1 MYRIIAYNEPTDTA
15 GFVIHDPAVNESVS
29 EGKLN
34 LKQSDVNDLSLT
46 INQDNPLFGNVRP
59 MHTHVEVYDEDKL
72 IFRGRAL
79 KPTREM
85 KDSGQFLQTYVFE
98 DISSYLIDSVQRFL
112 EVRNATPKQFLEK
125 VIEEHNIQV
134 PAYKQFNLRTV
145 TVDNSKDN
153 ALRTIDYAT
162 TQETIKKL
170 LTDSVGGFL
179 ITEYK
184 DGKNYLDYLKAP
196 GKDHNNDTPIRITEN
211 MQSAS
216 VTIDPSKVITRLV
229 PLGAQIETQNPDKK
243 NDDSSDDGTK
253 LSGPMHAVNGD
264 WGPAIKF
271 AAQCMNTKVTNA
283 QVATIKNVIQHESG
297 GSETVVNNWDSNAAA
312 GHPSKGL
319 LQFIDTTFKAYAI
332 EGYTDILKGFHQ
344 LLAMFNDSNWAS
356 DVHTGGWGPT
366 GKRRYDKL
374 PVEIVAGG
382 GGNWGSP
389 FPSVGHVAFESG
401 QLFGVHP
408 GGEFRQNGFHD
419 GLDFGTAKY
428 PGSDVHAVHGGKV
441 THKGYMGGLAYYFVT
456 HSDDGYNIVY
466 QEAFGSSSNIKVK
479 IGDYVKTGQV
489 VGRRTTNHL
498 HVGVTKKDFN
508 YAVAHSF
515 TNNGT
520 WIDPEPLIF
529 GSKKRIMLRVKQVVA
544 DSPLAKQVVADSPL
558 AKQALDIEAG
568 VKLFEAA
575 KSSHLKYETNYL
587 RADILSNQAHGDC
600 SSFVSYFLELAVHE
614 TDRTLYTT
622 DTLHRFLKKHGYSL
636 HYEGNTKTLPALQTG
651 DVFILGKKGAQPNHT
666 AVMKDADTLLEC
678 AQGWSNGYDQGGAD
692 MFEHGKS
699 GDENLAA
706 WWKRNSQGWKGEWY
720 WYLYR
725 FGGNIPEQES
735 GDQKGGTIKS
745 GVRYTIAPVND
756 GKDYLEIPDFQKE
769 FGIINGAVTWDDVK
783 DPNELLSKAKAWI
796 RNQKASTNSWN
807 ISALELPDY
816 DHFKVYDRY
825 LFVNPYVA
833 DTQLLTVVSKEID
846 ITNPF
851 KSTLTIGDKTP
862 KLTDY
867 QNENRNISKEVSK
880 LASTVT
886 TISGDVSAMRGG
898 AGNSSSQLQT
908 IYDRLGNT
916 NVPQL
921 QKDVEGIQDFSKKAD
936 ERLTTAET
944 DLKTVKEDDES
955 TKQKL
960 AEYEK
965 TIADLNERLKKL
977 EGAGS

>member
-59 MHTHVEVYDEDKL
+59 MHTHVEVYDDDKL

-125 VIEEHNIQV
+125 VIEEHNTQV

-216 VTIDPSKVITRLV
+216 VTIDPSKVITRLI

-374 PVEIVAGG
+374 PVEIVASG

-428 PGSDVHAVHGGKV
+428 PGTDVHAVHGGRV

-456 HSDDGYNIVY
+456 HSDDGYNVVY

-529 GSKKRIMLRVKQVVA
+529 
-544 DSPLAKQVVADSPL
+544 
-558 AKQALDIEAG
+558 
-568 VKLFEAA
+568 
-575 KSSHLKYETNYL
+575 
-587 RADILSNQAHGDC
+587 
-600 SSFVSYFLELAVHE
+600 
-614 TDRTLYTT
+614 
-622 DTLHRFLKKHGYSL
+622 
-636 HYEGNTKTLPALQTG
+636 
-651 DVFILGKKGAQPNHT
+651 
-666 AVMKDADTLLEC
+666 
-678 AQGWSNGYDQGGAD
+678 
-692 MFEHGKS
+692 
-699 GDENLAA
+699 
-706 WWKRNSQGWKGEWY
+706 
-720 WYLYR
+720 
-725 FGGNIPEQES
+725 
-735 GDQKGGTIKS
+735 
-745 GVRYTIAPVND
+745 
-756 GKDYLEIPDFQKE
+756 
-769 FGIINGAVTWDDVK
+769 
-783 DPNELLSKAKAWI
+783 
-796 RNQKASTNSWN
+796 
-807 ISALELPDY
+807 
-816 DHFKVYDRY
+816 
-825 LFVNPYVA
+825 
-833 DTQLLTVVSKEID
+833 
-846 ITNPF
+846 
-851 KSTLTIGDKTP
+851 
-862 KLTDY
+862 
-867 QNENRNISKEVSK
+867 
-880 LASTVT
+880 
-886 TISGDVSAMRGG
+886 
-898 AGNSSSQLQT
+898 
-908 IYDRLGNT
+908 
-916 NVPQL
+916 
-921 QKDVEGIQDFSKKAD
+921 
-936 ERLTTAET
+936 
-944 DLKTVKEDDES
+944 
-955 TKQKL
+955 
-960 AEYEK
+960 
-965 TIADLNERLKKL
+965 
-977 EGAGS
+977 